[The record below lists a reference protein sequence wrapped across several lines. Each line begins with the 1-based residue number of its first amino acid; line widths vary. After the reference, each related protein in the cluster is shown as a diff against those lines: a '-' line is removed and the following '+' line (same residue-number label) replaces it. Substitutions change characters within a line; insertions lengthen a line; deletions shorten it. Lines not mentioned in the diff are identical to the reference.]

1 MPLLSASH
9 PAGPHRLARRR
20 WWLWAL
26 LTLVLL
32 LAATVVL
39 GLWLAIEAAPRVD
52 NPSTAVSVADIDR
65 ARQLLS
71 HNDPRRA
78 LPGITRAVLLS
89 QRDLELLIQQASR
102 RLGDARGR
110 VRLQPGLAVV
120 EASLAL
126 PAMPLGGWL
135 NLRAVLRE
143 TDALPRVQQL
153 RIGRLPVPGWLAQAA
168 LPRVLEALD
177 LRAQGELAQRL
188 VSRVG
193 FRAQALVLA
202 YAWPDNAEQAL
213 TTSLLPTD
221 LQVRLR
227 RHADQL
233 ATLGGTLAAGKPPAA
248 TVSVVQV
255 LQPVFALAARHSPD
269 AASALQENR
278 AALVALA
285 YLAAGQPLS
294 PLLGSATPAS
304 QAADRAGPRSPRP
317 AGQRLP
323 ELRLRGRL
331 DFPQHLLISAALAAE
346 GGGPLAD
353 AIGLYKEVA
362 DARHGSGFSFNDIA
376 ADRAGT
382 RLGLMARRDPLAFQ
396 ARLARGLD
404 EADLMPDVSDLPEY
418 LSAGEFK
425 RRFGGVDTPA
435 YQAMLREIDARL
447 NRLPLLAA
455 GR

>member
-1 MPLLSASH
+1 MPLSSAFH
-9 PAGPHRLARRR
+9 PAKPHRPARRR
-20 WWLWAL
+20 WWPWAL
-26 LTLVLL
+26 LALVVLP
-32 LAATVVL
+32 AAAVVL
-39 GLWLAIEAAPRVD
+39 GLWLAVDTAPRVD

-126 PAMPLGGWL
+126 PATPWGGWL
-135 NLRAVLRE
+135 NLRAVLGE

-153 RIGRLPVPGWLAQAA
+153 RIGRLPLPGWLAEAA
-168 LPRVLEALD
+168 LPRLLEALD

-188 VSRVG
+188 VSRVS

-221 LQVRLR
+221 LQGRLR

-233 ATLGGTLAAGKPPAA
+233 ATLGGTLAAGKST

-285 YLAAGQPLS
+285 FLAAGQPLT
-294 PLLGSATPAS
+294 PLLGGAAPAAAPAS
-304 QAADRAGPRSPRP
+304 LAADRAGAR
-317 AGQRLP
+317 AQRLP
-323 ELRLRGRL
+323 ELRLQGRP

-376 ADRAGT
+376 ADRAGA
-382 RLGLMARRDPLAFQ
+382 RLGLLARRDPLAFQ
-396 ARLARGLD
+396 ARLARGLA

-418 LSAGEFK
+418 LSVREFQ
-425 RRFGGVDTPA
+425 RRYGGVGTPA
-435 YQAMLREIDARL
+435 YQAVLREIEARL
-447 NRLPLLAA
+447 DRLPLLAG

>member
-1 MPLLSASH
+1 MLL
-9 PAGPHRLARRR
+9 
-20 WWLWAL
+20 AL
-26 LTLVLL
+26 LLL
-32 LAATVVL
+32 PVAALALA
-39 GLWLAIEAAPRVD
+39 LWLAVEATPRVD
-52 NPSTAVSVADIDR
+52 NPSTTVSVADIAR

-71 HNDPRRA
+71 HNNPRRA

-126 PAMPLGGWL
+126 PPALPGGGWL

-143 TDALPRVQQL
+143 TDTLPRVQQL

-168 LPRVLEALD
+168 LPRLLEALN

-188 VSRVG
+188 VSRVA

-213 TTSLLPTD
+213 TTSLLRPD
-221 LQVRLR
+221 LQARLR
-227 RHADQL
+227 RHADHL
-233 ATLGGTLAAGKPPAA
+233 AALGSTLAAARPPAS

-269 AASALQENR
+269 AATALQENR
-278 AALVALA
+278 AALVAMA
-285 YLAAGQPLS
+285 FLAAGQPLA
-294 PLLGSATPAS
+294 PLLGNPAS
-304 QAADRAGPRSPRP
+304 PADSSRQRAA
-317 AGQRLP
+317 RLP
-323 ELRLRGRL
+323 ELRLHGRP
-331 DFPQHLLISAALAAE
+331 DFSQHLLISAALAVE

-376 ADRAGT
+376 ADRAGA
-382 RLGLMARRDPLAFQ
+382 RLGLLARRDPLAFQ
-396 ARLARGLD
+396 ARLAGGLR
-404 EADLMPDVSDLPEY
+404 EADLLPDVSDLPEY
-418 LSAGEFK
+418 LSAGEFQ
-425 RRFGGVDTPA
+425 RRYGTVGSPA
-435 YQAMLREIDARL
+435 YQAVLRQIEARL
-447 NRLPLLAA
+447 DRLPLLA
-455 GR
+455 GGG

>member
-1 MPLLSASH
+1 M
-9 PAGPHRLARRR
+9 LA
-20 WWLWAL
+20 
-26 LTLVLL
+26 VVML
-32 LAATVVL
+32 LAAAVVL
-39 GLWLAIEAAPRVD
+39 GLWLAVDDAPRVD

-126 PAMPLGGWL
+126 PGMPFGGWL

-213 TTSLLPTD
+213 TASLLPND
-221 LQVRLR
+221 LQARLR

-233 ATLGGTLAAGKPPAA
+233 ATLGVTLAAGKPPAA

-285 YLAAGQPLS
+285 FLAASQPLA

-304 QAADRAGPRSPRP
+304 QAAAP
-317 AGQRLP
+317 ATAQAPRLP
-323 ELRLRGRL
+323 ELRLRGRP
-331 DFPQHLLISAALAAE
+331 DFPQHLLISAALAVE

-382 RLGLMARRDPLAFQ
+382 RLGLLARRDPLAFQ

-418 LSAGEFK
+418 LSVREFQ
-425 RRFGGVDTPA
+425 RRYGGVGTPA
-435 YQAMLREIDARL
+435 YQAMLRDIEARL
-447 NRLPLLAA
+447 DRLPLLAG

>member
-1 MPLLSASH
+1 MQPKARAQPGL
-9 PAGPHRLARRR
+9 RRRR
-20 WWLWAL
+20 WTWLL
-26 LTLVLL
+26 LALVLL
-32 LAATVVL
+32 PAAAVAL
-39 GLWLAIEAAPRVD
+39 GLWLAIESAPRVD

-65 ARQLLS
+65 ARQLLTN
-71 HNDPRRA
+71 NDPRRA

-126 PAMPLGGWL
+126 PPALPGGGWL

-143 TDALPRVQQL
+143 TDALPQVQQL
-153 RIGRLPVPGWLAQAA
+153 HIGRLPVPGWLAQAA
-168 LPRVLEALD
+168 LPRLLAALN

-202 YAWPDNAEQAL
+202 YAWPDNAGQAI
-213 TTSLLPTD
+213 TASLLPPG
-221 LQVRLR
+221 LQARLR
-227 RHADQL
+227 RHADLL
-233 ATLGGTLAAGKPPAA
+233 ATLGSTLAAGKPPAA

-269 AASALQENR
+269 ADTALQENR

-285 YLAAGQPLS
+285 FLAAGQPLA
-294 PLLGSATPAS
+294 PLLGNTAPSAA
-304 QAADRAGPRSPRP
+304 QAAGRANPRGP
-317 AGQRLP
+317 RLP
-323 ELRLRGRL
+323 ELRLQGRP
-331 DFPQHLLISAALAAE
+331 DFPQHLLISAALAVE

-376 ADRAGT
+376 ADRAGI
-382 RLGLMARRDPLAFQ
+382 RLGLLARRDPLAFQ
-396 ARLARGLD
+396 ARLANGLT
-404 EADLMPDVSDLPEY
+404 EADLMPDVSDLPEF

-425 RRFGGVDTPA
+425 RRYGGVGTPA
-435 YQAMLREIDARL
+435 YQAMLREIEVRL
-447 NRLPLLAA
+447 NRLPLLAG